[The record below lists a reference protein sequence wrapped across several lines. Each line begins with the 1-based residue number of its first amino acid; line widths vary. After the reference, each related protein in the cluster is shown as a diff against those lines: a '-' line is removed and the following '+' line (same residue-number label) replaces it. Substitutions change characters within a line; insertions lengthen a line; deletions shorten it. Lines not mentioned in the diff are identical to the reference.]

1 MLQAHD
7 IVELQQVTGML
18 AGGLAKGAETV
29 LGVPMEVALTLSE
42 AREQMRS
49 LPGVIDNLNES
60 FTRFMTVSTALKRM
74 IELAD
79 EASAEISPEAREAM
93 EGEFVNLARI
103 VAADAGRHYYQGPQ
117 LSLKTQGHAWSA
129 AKIIRYMEPVMA
141 NVERDLNEQKEL
153 IYEVVGETINFLNVV
168 TECYPEAEGAG
179 NLNRLIS
186 DASHFTAHTGAAAAN
201 PMSAMNPMAAMTSP
215 AGSLLN

>member
-7 IVELQQVTGML
+7 IVELQAVTGML

-29 LGVPMEVALTLSE
+29 LGVPLEVALTLSE

-60 FTRFMTVSTALKRM
+60 FTRFLTVSTALKRM

-79 EASAEISPEAREAM
+79 EASAEIPEEARENM
-93 EGEFVNLARI
+93 ENEFVNLAKI
-103 VAADAGRHYYQGPQ
+103 VAADAGRQYYQGPQ
-117 LSLKTQGHAWSA
+117 LSLRTQGHAWSA

-168 TECYPEAEGAG
+168 TECYPEAEGSG
-179 NLNRLIS
+179 RLNQLINN
-186 DASHFTAHTGAAAAN
+186 ASQFTTGANTALG
-201 PMSAMNPMAAMTSP
+201 SMTSP